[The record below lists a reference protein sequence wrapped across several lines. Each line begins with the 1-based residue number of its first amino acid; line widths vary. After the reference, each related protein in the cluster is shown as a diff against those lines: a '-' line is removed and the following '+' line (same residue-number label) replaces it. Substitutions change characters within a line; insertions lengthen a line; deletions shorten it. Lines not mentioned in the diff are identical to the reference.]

1 MKEGNY
7 KKNFKYEYK
16 KFRKEIDRSAF
27 RKTVVR
33 DQKSGLI
40 ERFNPV
46 RRAIEENNIDEALS
60 ILSSM
65 SDRGADW
72 HLLTAYIYLRQKRF
86 EEAKRSIDAAKAYEP
101 HNPDCKAVE
110 RYFWRVVDRYK
121 KTPGQTY
128 LPSAILG
135 PKRDIDD
142 NITYGNDDESL
153 LKSFLDW
160 HRFIHS

>member
-1 MKEGNY
+1 MKEGKY
-7 KKNFKYEYK
+7 KQNFKYEYK
-16 KFRKEIDRSAF
+16 KYSKEIDRSSF
-27 RKTVVR
+27 RKAVVR

-86 EEAKRSIDAAKAYEP
+86 EEAKRSIDA
-101 HNPDCKAVE
+101 VE
-110 RYFWRVVDRYK
+110 RHK

-135 PKRDIDD
+135 PKRDFDY

-160 HRFIHS
+160 HRFIRS